1 MFFIFFILTEEEPPL
16 EELLPPPK
24 LSLNQRLKKK
34 KLLWEVEI
42 CLEQVAEII
51 KLLCNNGNKQ
61 YIIYRHIQF
70 YSMIFVSCSIMVV
83 AISVGIF
90 LLPFFCIMP
99 LFIFCNNFTWT
110 LDWNCTIHHRW
121 FAVLLFS
128 VFDDTM
134 KKREKMMGVSFFH
147 F

>member
-1 MFFIFFILTEEEPPL
+1 MTEEELPL

-61 YIIYRHIQF
+61 YIIYRHIQI
-70 YSMIFVSCSIMVV
+70 YSM
-83 AISVGIF
+83 
-90 LLPFFCIMP
+90 
-99 LFIFCNNFTWT
+99 
-110 LDWNCTIHHRW
+110 R
-121 FAVLLFS
+121 
-128 VFDDTM
+128 
-134 KKREKMMGVSFFH
+134 
-147 F
+147 